1 MQAGGGSGAST
12 DMANKECMFCYATAR
27 EGQVEVSRNHVPS
40 LFAISV
46 HNSSADFGANL
57 TFR

>member
-1 MQAGGGSGAST
+1 
-12 DMANKECMFCYATAR
+12 MANKECMFCYATAR
-27 EGQVEVSRNHVPS
+27 QGQVEVSRNHVPS

-46 HNSSADFGANL
+46 HKSRADFGANL